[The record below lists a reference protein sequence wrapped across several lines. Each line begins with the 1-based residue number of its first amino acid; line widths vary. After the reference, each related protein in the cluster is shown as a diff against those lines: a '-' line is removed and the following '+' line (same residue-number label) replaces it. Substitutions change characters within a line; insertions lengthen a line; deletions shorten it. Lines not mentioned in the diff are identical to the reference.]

1 VLQVLEGKKIMPID
15 TEKRKRGLIV
25 QLRVGGMAFGLFLV
39 AIGIVLLLGQLGI
52 VSSDYLFHFFWP
64 AILIFLGVELM
75 FTRGRFPRSRFN
87 REAGGFLILA
97 GVILL
102 LSKLGYFHFSF
113 SVVWALACIYW
124 GIWIVARTYG
134 MRRWFESHA
143 GRVPE
148 NNVIDVSEND
158 SAKVPADVSAIFGTS
173 KRVITSRN
181 FKTAKLE
188 AIFGEVGFDLTRAE
202 IEGDEATVQADSVFG
217 ACIVRV
223 PETWHISV
231 RGSAVMGEFI
241 DKTRQR
247 PMEGPGVKT
256 LVVVGSAT
264 FGSVEVKN

>member
-1 VLQVLEGKKIMPID
+1 MPIE
-15 TEKRKRGLIV
+15 TGKPKRGLIV
-25 QLRVGGMAFGLFLV
+25 QLHMGGIAFGLFLV
-39 AIGIVLLLGQLGI
+39 ALGIVLLLGQLGM
-52 VSSDYLFHFFWP
+52 VSTDDLSHFFWP
-64 AILIFLGVELM
+64 AIMIFLGVELM
-75 FTRGRFPRSRFN
+75 FSRGRFSRNRFN
-87 REAGGFLILA
+87 GEAGGFLTLA

-124 GIWIVARTYG
+124 GIWIVARTFG
-134 MRRWFESHA
+134 MRRWWESHA
-143 GRVPE
+143 VRFPE
-148 NNVIDVSEND
+148 NNVIDGTEND
-158 SAKVPADVSAIFGTS
+158 SARVPADVWAIFGTS

-188 AIFGEVGFDLTRAE
+188 AIFGEVGFDLTKAE
-202 IEGDEATVQADSVFG
+202 IEGDEATVQADSIFG